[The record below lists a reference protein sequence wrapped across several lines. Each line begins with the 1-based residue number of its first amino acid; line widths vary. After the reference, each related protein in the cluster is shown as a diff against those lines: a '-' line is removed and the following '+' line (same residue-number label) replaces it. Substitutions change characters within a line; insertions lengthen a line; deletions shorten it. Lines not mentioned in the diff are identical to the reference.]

1 MRCDAIHVVCAVRGL
16 DGTPELGAR
25 FEMTVP
31 KGLFR
36 TGTVI
41 HGSFTP
47 LVLNSSLQTSALTI
61 QTRNTIG
68 FPGIRQQLNTPA
80 CNSIEFD
87 GIRKLV
93 GLNSIPSHPNN
104 GDKTHAIGII
114 SKTGRYSDTFAH
126 KDIAFDYLVKI
137 L

>member
-1 MRCDAIHVVCAVRGL
+1 MPDH
-16 DGTPELGAR
+16 GTH

-36 TGTVI
+36 SGTVI
-41 HGSFTP
+41 QGSFTP
-47 LVLNSSLQTSALTI
+47 LVLNTSLQKSALTI
-61 QTRNTIG
+61 QTRNTLG
-68 FPGIRQQLNTPA
+68 FPGIREHLNTPA
-80 CNSIEFD
+80 FNSLEFD

-104 GDKTHAIGII
+104 DDKTHDIGII

-126 KDIAFDYLVKI
+126 KDIAFDYLKKNLMKPAVDLI
-137 L
+137 PE